1 MSVAGINSSEFVVL
15 CILAAVLIGPEKLP
29 QYARKLATLIR
40 ELRRLADGAQEQLRQ
55 ELGDEFNELNL
66 AKFNPRHYDPRSII
80 RDALLEESD
89 DRASDGRREGHT
101 PTDQYES
108 TQLET
113 AITPTSVQAPFDNEA
128 T

>member
-66 AKFNPRHYDPRSII
+66 AKFNLRHYDPRSII

-101 PTDQYES
+101 PRDQYES

>member
-29 QYARKLATLIR
+29 YYAKKLATLIR
-40 ELRRLADGAQEQLRQ
+40 ELRRLADGAQTQLRQ
-55 ELGDEFNELNL
+55 ELGDEFDELNL
-66 AKFNPRHYDPRSII
+66 AKFNPCQYDPRRII
-80 RDALLEESD
+80 RDALLEEFD
-89 DRASDGRREGHT
+89 DPASDGKRESRT
-101 PTDQYES
+101 TTNQYKS

-113 AITPTSVQAPFDNEA
+113 VLTPTSMQAPFDNEA